1 MTDSWEEVEE
11 RPSLTRGQLI
21 WRRFKRHRMGIIGT
35 AVVIALSL
43 MAIFA
48 DFLSPYHYAQE
59 HRQYSYVPPTPI
71 HFFDE
76 NGFTFRPFVYGLS
89 RERDDFTFRTTYT
102 EDRSQKFPIR
112 FFVRGD
118 PYKFLGLFET
128 DIRLFGLGTPPDSN
142 GQLFLMGTDQSGR
155 DLLSRTLIG
164 ARVSM
169 AIGPVSIVFSLL
181 LGAFFGGLSG
191 FYGGWTDTI
200 IQRIVEVIQSF
211 PGLPLFLALAAILP
225 TGWSPTMVFFG
236 IVLIFSFLGWTGLAR
251 LLRGQIL
258 TLREQEF
265 VIAAKALGTSDLRI
279 IFKHLLP
286 NTMTTLIVTATLGIP
301 GAILGESALSFLGL
315 GIRDPM
321 SSWGL
326 LLNDF
331 LGSTISNLSFHPW
344 LMIPGLF
351 IILAVLAFNFMGD
364 ALRDATDPFN
374 VN

>member
-1 MTDSWEEVEE
+1 MTDSREDAEQV
-11 RPSLTRGQLI
+11 SLSQGQLI

-35 AVVIALSL
+35 AAVIALSF

-59 HRQYSYVPPTPI
+59 HRQYSYVPPTPV

-89 RERDDFTFRTTYT
+89 RERDDLTFRTTYT

-112 FFVRGD
+112 FFVSGN
-118 PYKFLGLFET
+118 PYKFLGLIET
-128 DIRLFGLGTPPDSN
+128 DIRLFGLGTPSDSN

-155 DLLSRTLIG
+155 DLLSRTFIG
-164 ARVSM
+164 GRVSM

-211 PGLPLFLALAAILP
+211 PGLPLFLALASILP
-225 TGWSPTMVFFG
+225 RSWSPTMVFFG

-258 TLREQEF
+258 ALREQEF
-265 VIAAKALGTSDLRI
+265 VLAAKALGTSDLRI

-331 LGSTISNLSFHPW
+331 LGNTISNLSFHTW